1 MRSLRRVLIVIPVA
15 VACMAAVGVTRQPDK
30 EVRLSTAAEVPALPG
45 QQKPSAPTSPGV
57 GFQPLLPNIPDCVGT
72 GGYAVM
78 PAVEDGTLRIYLNE
92 DRDVG
97 GAIAVLSGSS
107 SGLANIGA
115 TKPTRLFLG
124 DKQHGVARWRRD
136 ASSAP
141 EVSLRSKRMPEVDFD
156 ALAAAVSTGSSQ
168 TPQGFVVLESLPTS
182 VEVLGT
188 TCEVGETFYGVE
200 VIKGDLASRAQY
212 MLSVDPVKVVTAG
225 DVSIAMFGPSAAA
238 ATTRPATP
246 AEWSQLTNRTLPETG
261 KSALP
266 REVREST
273 GR

>member
-15 VACMAAVGVTRQPDK
+15 VACMAALSVTKQPGK

-45 QQKPSAPTSPGV
+45 QQKPSAPATPSV
-57 GFQPLLPNIPDCVGT
+57 GFQPLLPDIPNCVGT
-72 GGYAVM
+72 GGYAVK
-78 PAVEDGTLRIYLNE
+78 PPVGDGTLRIYVNA
-92 DRDVG
+92 DRDLS

-107 SGLANIGA
+107 GGLANIVA
-115 TKPTRLFLG
+115 AKPTKLFLG
-124 DKQHGVARWRRD
+124 NEQHGVARWSRD

-141 EVSLRSKRMPEVDFD
+141 EASLQSKRMPEADFNS
-156 ALAAAVSTGSSQ
+156 LVAAVSTGSAQ
-168 TPQGFVVLESLPTS
+168 APPGFVVLDSLPTS
-182 VEVLGT
+182 VEILGT
-188 TCEVGETFYGVE
+188 ACEVGETFYGVE
-200 VIKGDLASRAQY
+200 VIRGDLSSRAEY
-212 MLSVDPVKVVTAG
+212 MLSLDPVKVVTAG
-225 DVSIAMFGPSAAA
+225 DVSIAMFGPSAA

-266 REVREST
+266 REVREAT

>member
-1 MRSLRRVLIVIPVA
+1 MRSLRRVIIVIPVA
-15 VACMAAVGVTRQPDK
+15 VACIATLGVTRQPGK

-45 QQKPSAPTSPGV
+45 QQKPSAPASPSE
-57 GFQPLLPNIPDCVGT
+57 GFQPLLPDVPDCVGT

-78 PAVEDGTLRIYLNE
+78 PAVGDGTLRIYLNA
-92 DRDVG
+92 DRDLG

-107 SGLANIGA
+107 GGLATIDA
-115 TKPTRLFLG
+115 ARPTRLFLG
-124 DKQHGVARWRRD
+124 DKQHGVARWSRD

-141 EVSLRSKRMPEVDFD
+141 EVSLRSKRMPEADFD
-156 ALAAAVSTGSSQ
+156 GLVAAVSTGSAQ
-168 TPQGFVVLESLPTS
+168 PPQGFVVLDSLPTS

-188 TCEVGETFYGVE
+188 ACEVGETFYGVE
-200 VIKGDLASRAQY
+200 VIKGDLSSRAEY
-212 MLSVDPVKVVTAG
+212 VVSLDPVKVVTAG

-238 ATTRPATP
+238 STRPATP
-246 AEWSQLTNRTLPETG
+246 AEWSQLANRTLPETG

-266 REVREST
+266 REVREAK